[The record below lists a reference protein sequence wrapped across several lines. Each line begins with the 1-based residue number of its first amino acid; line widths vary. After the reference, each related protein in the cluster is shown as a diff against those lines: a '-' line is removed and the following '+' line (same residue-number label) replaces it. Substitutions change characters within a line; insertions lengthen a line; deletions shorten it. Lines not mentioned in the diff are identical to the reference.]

1 MQYTIRHA
9 AMFLCWSFFDNTVYL
24 HGGIRL
30 CDSLEFVTSE
40 RVENSLKIKHA
51 NFITDHS
58 LTDYFD
64 KRTVS
69 MIFFFNLC
77 HDNDCQSHSN

>member
-1 MQYTIRHA
+1 MIHNDDDDDLIIVLYYRSIR
-9 AMFLCWSFFDNTVYL
+9 
-24 HGGIRL
+24 I
-30 CDSLEFVTSE
+30 CDSLEFVP
-40 RVENSLKIKHA
+40 KIKHA
-51 NFITDHS
+51 SFITDHS

-77 HDNDCQSHSN
+77 HDNDCQTHSN